1 MTLCSLLLPSNL
13 GPESWPFQWAPGLRG
28 LLCFLVQCELSWKE
42 NVCQG
47 ATVPSPAP
55 LSGLSQSLPQSF
67 QTSQDCGNALSTQ
80 TFAALP
86 ATFVCYYKSHIRHS
100 QTPRGQTTAIC
111 PPMIL
116 LDTSRT
122 TQTVNG
128 QGRHLCVAW
137 QAGGGSVPCGTYLP
151 CPPLSEIP
159 V

>member
-1 MTLCSLLLPSNL
+1 MAVSVGTWATGFTL
-13 GPESWPFQWAPGLRG
+13 
-28 LLCFLVQCELSWKE
+28 LSGSVRAVME
-42 NVCQG
+42 GECMSG

-67 QTSQDCGNALSTQ
+67 QTSQDCGNALSTH

-116 LDTSRT
+116 LDTSRI
-122 TQTVNG
+122 TQSVNG

-137 QAGGGSVPCGTYLP
+137 QAGGGSVPCGTYLR